1 MSEFY
6 DSGSERRFVRV
17 GNAAAKNG
25 TVVAAKGAEADR
37 KINGGEAVRSSWS
50 QKSFLALRSPEE
62 EGGLFTI
69 ESYPNRPFFIRII
82 NLEKTSK

>member
-1 MSEFY
+1 MTDRAAIRLEQERSRSLNLLTFDDKSIMSEFY

-37 KINGGEAVRSSWS
+37 KINGGEAVRSS
-50 QKSFLALRSPEE
+50 
-62 EGGLFTI
+62 
-69 ESYPNRPFFIRII
+69 
-82 NLEKTSK
+82 